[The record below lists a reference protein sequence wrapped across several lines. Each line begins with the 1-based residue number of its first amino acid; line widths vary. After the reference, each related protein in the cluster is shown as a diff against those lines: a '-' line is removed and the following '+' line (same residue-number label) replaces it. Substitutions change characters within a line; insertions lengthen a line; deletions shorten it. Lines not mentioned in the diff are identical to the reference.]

1 MNSNRVVHNAREG
14 LEDAGLSGSF
24 LVRDLDTGD
33 EVAPGPT
40 GLRRP
45 AALALPLVLAAA
57 LLSGCGAEVATAPPP
72 SSPVTMPAV
81 AVSASATSQFSTI
94 EFRFNARLGVY
105 AIDTGTGR
113 MVTHRADERFAHA
126 STFKALLAAV
136 LLSRLSDTDRQRLVK
151 YTEADL
157 LEYAPI
163 TSKHVATGMSID
175 DLIAAAVRY
184 SDNTAANLLLDEI
197 GGPQGLQR
205 QLRNIKDRTTNVN
218 RNEPTLNEA
227 TPGDN
232 RDTSTPRALGTDLH
246 AFVLGD
252 LLPAARRQKFAELLI
267 GNTTG
272 GPYIRAGVPSGWK
285 VGDKTGSGGYG
296 TRNDIAVV
304 WPLTGSPLIIAIQSD
319 RGVPD
324 APSADGLIAEATR
337 TVIATIR

>member
-1 MNSNRVVHNAREG
+1 MTSA
-14 LEDAGLSGSF
+14 
-24 LVRDLDTGD
+24 T
-33 EVAPGPT
+33 
-40 GLRRP
+40 RRP
-45 AALALPLVLAAA
+45 AVQALPLVLAAA
-57 LLSGCGAEVATAPPP
+57 LLSGCGAEVTSTAPAP
-72 SSPVTMPAV
+72 SSRVTLSAV
-81 AVSASATSQFSTI
+81 PGSAPTNPQFSAI
-94 EFRFNARLGVY
+94 ERRFSARLGVY

-136 LLSRLSDTDRQRLVK
+136 LLSRLSDTDLQRVVH

-175 DLIAAAVRY
+175 DLIAAAVQY

-197 GGPQGLQR
+197 GGPKGLQR
-205 QLRNIKDRTTNVN
+205 QLRNIKDRTTNIN

-252 LLPAARRQKFAELLI
+252 LLPTARRQKLTDLLI

-272 GPYIRAGVPSGWK
+272 GPYIRAGVPAGWK

-304 WPLTGSPLIIAIQSD
+304 WPPTGSPLIIAIQSD

-324 APSADGLIAEATR
+324 APSADALIAEATKA
-337 TVIATIR
+337 VIATVR